1 MAVNYSDIKEV
12 EWVIENNKAVSLL
25 KKENAPLIISFLFFA
40 FKSKNKTSYSSVE
53 LTSLLSDFLYRINLE
68 EAKYTGDAKYYLEI
82 WTKDSFL
89 RQGYDKKTD
98 GSIFELT
105 PPTENALRW
114 LTELNKNEFV
124 GTASRLLQ
132 IFDMLKEL
140 VVNSSDDVQ
149 LRKQELLK
157 KQKEIQEELR
167 KIENGEY
174 EKFDSWK
181 IAEQYMIL
189 EETTGK
195 LLSDFR
201 QIEENFRQLNK
212 KAKEDQIKKSQTK
225 GKFLEEV
232 FKAQDLI
239 LETDQGKSFTAFYE
253 FLMNPKKQEELETL
267 IQQILSLN
275 ELKDYR
281 KSSQLDQLKEN
292 LVDSGE
298 KVNKSTALIV
308 EELRK
313 FLDDKL
319 YIENRRVSEI
329 ISAIERHA
337 LDIKNDAPKEKEF
350 IWIDDKPTFNFSM
363 EQKLWEPVKHIKIHS
378 ESLEDS
384 DEDMSV
390 DALYKQLYVNPE
402 VLRERIKTLLRNRTQ
417 ISLKEIIE
425 EIPIEKGLS
434 ELITYFSIATTYE
447 KLSKAVI
454 NEEIKEVIKYE
465 NNGTISKIELPQTI
479 FLK

>member
-1 MAVNYSDIKEV
+1 MAINYNDIKEV
-12 EWVIENNKAVSLL
+12 EWVLENNKAVSLL
-25 KKENAPLIISFLFFA
+25 KKENAPLIISFLFYA
-40 FKSKNKTSYSSVE
+40 FKSKNKTSYSSSE
-53 LTSLLSDFLYRINLE
+53 LTSQLSDFLYQIKLQE
-68 EAKYTGDAKYYLEI
+68 SKYTGDAKYYLEI
-82 WTKDSFL
+82 WTKDHFL
-89 RQGYDKKTD
+89 RQVYDKKTD

-105 PPTENALRW
+105 PATENALRW

-140 VVNSSDDVQ
+140 VVKSSDDVQ

-157 KQKEIQEELR
+157 KQKEIENELQR
-167 KIENGEY
+167 IERGEF

-181 IAEQYMIL
+181 IAEQYQIL

-225 GKFLEEV
+225 GKFLEDV

-253 FLMNPKKQEELETL
+253 FLMNPKKQDELENL
-267 IQQILSLN
+267 IQHILSLK
-275 ELKDYR
+275 ELKGFKKTSR
-281 KSSQLDQLKEN
+281 LDQLKEN
-292 LVDSGE
+292 LVESGE

-319 YIENRRVSEI
+319 YIENRRVAEI
-329 ISAIERHA
+329 LGSIERYA
-337 LDIKNDAPKEKEF
+337 LDIKNEAPKNKEF
-350 IWIDDKPTFNFSM
+350 IWIDDKPDFNFSM
-363 EQKLWEPVKHIKIHS
+363 EQKLWEPTKTVRLNS
-378 ESLEDS
+378 EEVEDSLEEID
-384 DEDMSV
+384 V
-390 DALYKQLYVNPE
+390 DALYQHLYVNPE
-402 VLRERIKTLLRNRTQ
+402 ILRERIRVLLRGKTQ
-417 ISLKEIIE
+417 ISLSEIAS

-434 ELITYFSIATTYE
+434 ELITYFSIATSYE
-447 KLSKAVI
+447 KQNKAVI
-454 NEEIKEVIKYE
+454 NEEKKEVIQYS
-465 NNGTISKIELPQTI
+465 NNGKVGQLELPQTI
-479 FLK
+479 FMK

>member
-1 MAVNYSDIKEV
+1 MAVNYSDINDV
-12 EWVIENNKAVSLL
+12 EWVLENNKAVSLL

-40 FKSKNKTSYSSVE
+40 FKSKNKTHYASPE
-53 LTSLLSDFLYRINLE
+53 LTSLLSDFLYRINLQDQ
-68 EAKYTGDAKYYLEI
+68 KYSGDAKYYLEI
-82 WTKDSFL
+82 WTNERFL

-98 GSIFELT
+98 GAIFELT
-105 PPTENALRW
+105 PQTENALRW
-114 LTELNKNEFV
+114 LTELNKPEFV

-140 VVNSSDDVQ
+140 VIKSSDD
-149 LRKQELLK
+149 
-157 KQKEIQEELR
+157 IELR
-167 KIENGEY
+167 KNELIKKRNEIESELARIEKGEY
-174 EKFDSWK
+174 EKLNKWQ
-181 IAEQYMIL
+181 ITEQYVLL

-195 LLSDFR
+195 LMSDFK

-253 FLMNPKKQEELETL
+253 FLMNPKKQEELEGL

-275 ELKDYR
+275 ELTEYKR
-281 KSSQLDQLKEN
+281 TSQLDQLKEN

-329 ISAIERHA
+329 LNSIERYA
-337 LDIKNDAPKEKEF
+337 LDIKNNAPKEKEF
-350 IWIDDKPTFNFSM
+350 IWIDDKPTLNFSM
-363 EQKLWEPVKHIKIHS
+363 EQKLWEPVKAVK
-378 ESLEDS
+378 LDS
-384 DEDMSV
+384 DIIENSEEEISV
-390 DALYKQLYVNPE
+390 DSLYMQLYVNPE
-402 VLRERIKTLLRNRTQ
+402 VLMDRIKTLMRGRSQ
-417 ISLKEIIE
+417 ISLSEIIKE
-425 EIPIEKGLS
+425 VPIEKGLA

-447 KLSKAVI
+447 KNSKAVI
-454 NEEIKEVIKYE
+454 NDELKEIIEYE
-465 NNGTISKIELPQTI
+465 NNGRLSKIELPQTI

>member
-1 MAVNYSDIKEV
+1 MAINYSDISEV
-12 EWVIENNKAVSLL
+12 EWVLENNKAVSLL

-40 FKSKNKTSYSSVE
+40 FKSKGKTHYSSPD
-53 LTSLLSDFLYRINLE
+53 LTSLLSDFLYRINLQE
-68 EAKYTGDAKYYLEI
+68 QKYSGDAKYYLEI

-98 GSIFELT
+98 GAIFELT

-114 LTELNKNEFV
+114 LTELNKPEFV

-132 IFDMLKEL
+132 IFDMLKDL
-140 VVNSSDDVQ
+140 VIKSSDDVD

-157 KQKEIQEELR
+157 KQKEIEIELN
-167 KIENGEY
+167 KIEKGEY
-174 EKFDSWK
+174 EKLDKWQ
-181 IAEQYMIL
+181 ITEHYMLL

-253 FLMNPKKQEELETL
+253 FLMNPKKQEELEGL
-267 IQQILSLN
+267 IQQILALN
-275 ELKDYR
+275 ELKEFKR
-281 KSSQLDQLKEN
+281 SSQLDQLKEN

-319 YIENRRVSEI
+319 YVENKRVSEI
-329 ISAIERHA
+329 INSIERYA
-337 LDIKNDAPKEKEF
+337 LEIKNDAPKGKEF
-350 IWIDDKPTFNFSM
+350 IWIDDKPSLNFSM
-363 EQKLWEPVKHIKIHS
+363 EQKLWEPIKAVKLDSDK
-378 ESLEDS
+378 LEDAD
-384 DEDMSV
+384 DEISV
-390 DALYKQLYVNPE
+390 DALYQQLYVNPE
-402 VLRERIKTLLRNRTQ
+402 VLKDRIKNLLRGKDQ
-417 ISLKEIIE
+417 ISLSEIIKE
-425 EIPIEKGLS
+425 MPIEKGLG

-447 KLSKAVI
+447 KTNKAVI
-454 NEEIKEVIKYE
+454 NEELKETIEYE
-465 NNGTISKIELPQTI
+465 NNGRVSKIELPQTI
-479 FLK
+479 FLR